1 MSCVRLV
8 FCRKEQ
14 REPPLSM
21 EYIQKALEDHN
32 RRLNYCE
39 HCQDDLRQ
47 QFADLVESSAC
58 NHP

>member
-1 MSCVRLV
+1 MRLV

-47 QFADLVESSAC
+47 QFADLVESLLC

>member
-1 MSCVRLV
+1 MWLV

-21 EYIQKALEDHN
+21 EYIQKALEDHS

-47 QFADLVESSAC
+47 QFADLAVQS
-58 NHP
+58 

>member
-1 MSCVRLV
+1 MSCVSLV

-21 EYIQKALEDHN
+21 EYIQKALEDHS

-47 QFADLVESSAC
+47 QFADLAVQSVC